1 MVQASPENDLEALK
15 RILRDP
21 NLAYDLN
28 RLGLHPDDVP
38 DQIESY
44 YQDRPD
50 LVAAACQ
57 AFQKM
62 LELRT
67 DPQTLRMTVDV
78 DGQSKVR
85 ESLRAIGFS

>member
-15 RILRDP
+15 KILRDP

-28 RLGLHPDDVP
+28 RLGIGHPGEVT
-38 DQIESY
+38 DQLEHYMTS
-44 YQDRPD
+44 PE
-50 LVAAACQ
+50 LVARVRES
-57 AFQKM
+57 FQKM

-67 DPQTLRMTVDV
+67 DPHALRMTVDV

-85 ESLRAIGFS
+85 EALRAIGFS